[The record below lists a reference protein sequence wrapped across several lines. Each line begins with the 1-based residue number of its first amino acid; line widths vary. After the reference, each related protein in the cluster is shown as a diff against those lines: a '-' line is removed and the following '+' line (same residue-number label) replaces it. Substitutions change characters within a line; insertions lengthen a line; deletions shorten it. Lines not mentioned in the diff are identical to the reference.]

1 MSFDEQP
8 KASGKNLA
16 SRLIADYCQKLNIP
30 PMPVDAPQMV
40 ASRALRDRAWTFEN
54 YIKPILDSYV
64 TWFETSKE
72 QANFTY
78 HLTEHNEQQ
87 LAGLVDVV
95 TDCGIGKAQE
105 YTAELKADAALVD
118 HVNRMTLNSP
128 LRDYADLNQGYGR
141 RLGWYAMVRAMKPR
155 VVVETGVE
163 KGLGSCVITSA
174 LLRNRAEGHPGMY
187 FGTDIDPQAGYLF
200 TEPYSSAGQI
210 LYGDS
215 IDSLSRL
222 DEPIDL
228 FINDSDHSAAY
239 EAREYATIHG
249 KLSYRA
255 VILGDDSHVSPALF
269 EYASSH
275 GRRYLFFAEK
285 PRDHFYPGAGIG
297 VCF

>member
-1 MSFDEQP
+1 
-8 KASGKNLA
+8 
-16 SRLIADYCQKLNIP
+16 
-30 PMPVDAPQMV
+30 MV
-40 ASRALRDRAWTFEN
+40 ASRALRDRAWTFAN
-54 YIKPILDSYV
+54 YIKPILDNYV

-78 HLTEHNEQQ
+78 HLTELNEQQ

-95 TDCGIGKAQE
+95 AACGLGAAQA
-105 YTAELKADAALVD
+105 YIAELKSDVRLVD

-141 RLGWYAMVRAMKPR
+141 RLGWYALVRALKPR

-163 KGLGSCVITSA
+163 KGLGSCVIASA
-174 LLRNRAEGHPGMY
+174 LIRNRAEGSPGRY
-187 FGTDIDPQAGYLF
+187 FGTDIDRQAGYLF
-200 TEPYSSAGQI
+200 TEPYSGAGQI

-222 DEPIDL
+222 DETIDL
-228 FINDSDHSAAY
+228 FINDSEHSAAY
-239 EAREYATIHG
+239 EAREYLTVYG
-249 KLSYRA
+249 KLSPRA

-275 GRRYLFFAEK
+275 GKRYLFFAEK